1 MNAKRKRCYERPKM
15 NVVEMRLTQII
26 ATSSNVTVGG
36 WGEGGSIG
44 GGEAEECVTTR
55 RGTWGNLWS
64 NEWPNN

>member
-1 MNAKRKRCYERPKM
+1 MNVKRKRCYEHPKM

-44 GGEAEECVTTR
+44 GREAEECVATR
-55 RGTWGNLWS
+55 RSTWGNLWS

>member
-1 MNAKRKRCYERPKM
+1 MNAKRKKCYQPPKM
-15 NVVEMRLTQII
+15 NVVEIRLTQII

-44 GGEAEECVTTR
+44 GGEAEECVATHR
-55 RGTWGNLWS
+55 STWGNLWS

>member
-1 MNAKRKRCYERPKM
+1 MNAKRKKCYERPKM

-26 ATSSNVTVGG
+26 ATSSNVTIGG

-44 GGEAEECVTTR
+44 GGEAEECVATR
-55 RGTWGNLWS
+55 RSTWGNLWS

>member
-1 MNAKRKRCYERPKM
+1 M

-44 GGEAEECVTTR
+44 GREAEECVATR